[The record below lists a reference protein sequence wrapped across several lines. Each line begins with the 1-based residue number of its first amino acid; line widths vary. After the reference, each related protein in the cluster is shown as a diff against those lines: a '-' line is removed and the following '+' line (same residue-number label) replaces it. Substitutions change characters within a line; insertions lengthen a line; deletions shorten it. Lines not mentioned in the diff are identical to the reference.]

1 MVTLNITKD
10 GASMNKPYIKHL
22 VECKCILKIF
32 EGKTPPVFHKFVV
45 FSEFY
50 DNSGDMIPSF
60 AQCNNCGV
68 IHNVTEVSTS
78 SILRKEEMRTIIST
92 EELEMEL
99 PQKVVSLL
107 KSNDCDLH
115 VWQEA
120 KHILQHQ
127 LWGKFIVLSREKEG
141 TVVHGKALV
150 ILGEG
155 LFKIESFEQPEEYE
169 LSR

>member
-22 VECKCILKIF
+22 VECKCILKIY
-32 EGKTPPVFHKFVV
+32 EGSNPPVFHKFVV
-45 FSEFY
+45 FSEFE
-50 DNSGDMIPSF
+50 DETGDMIPSF

-68 IHNVTEVSTS
+68 IHKVTEVSTS
-78 SILRKEEMRTIIST
+78 SILRKEEMRTIASI

-99 PQKVVSLL
+99 PQKLVSLL

-120 KHILQHQ
+120 KHILTHK
-127 LWGKFIVLSREKEG
+127 LWGKFVVLSREKENL
-141 TVVHGKALV
+141 TIYGKALV

-155 LFKIESFEQPEEYE
+155 LFKVESFEQPEEYE